1 MIIDSQEN
9 ISVLTQ
15 EKVSLNTFVENFKKA
30 LPKLENNHLILNLL
44 ALTNVDANDL
54 MEFLEYS
61 RKHKAN
67 KKSFVL
73 VANNVDYDL
82 VHMDL
87 SVAPSLKEAYDIIEI
102 EDIERD
108 LEF

>member
-9 ISVLTQ
+9 ITVLTQ
-15 EKVSLNTFVENFKKA
+15 EKVSLGTFVENFKKA
-30 LPKLENNHLILNLL
+30 LPKLENQHLILNLL
-44 ALTNVDANDL
+44 SLTKVNANDL
-54 MEFLEYS
+54 VEFLEYS
-61 RKHKAN
+61 RVHKAA

-73 VANNVDYDL
+73 VANAVDYEK

-87 SVAPSLKEAYDIIEI
+87 SVAPTLREAYDIIDI

>member
-15 EKVSLNTFVENFKKA
+15 EKVSLSTFVENFKKA
-30 LPKLENNHLILNLL
+30 LPSLESNHLILNLL
-44 ALTNVDANDL
+44 SLARVDANDL
-54 MEFLEYS
+54 VEFLEFS
-61 RKHKAN
+61 RKHKAA
-67 KKSFVL
+67 KKSFIL
-73 VANNVDYDL
+73 VANAVDFEK
-82 VHMDL
+82 VHTDL
-87 SVAPSLKEAYDIIEI
+87 SVAPSLREAYDLIEI